1 MDKHRLIVDSVVV
14 RFGEKTV
21 LSGGYITSETGMV
34 TGLLGR
40 NGAGK
45 SCMFRALMGGL
56 RVENVMVSID
66 EKPVNRQVIG
76 RSIKYLPQGRLI
88 PDGMTLH
95 RAFDLYGVNYWTFVN
110 RFPKY
115 SRHYDSPVYELS
127 GGQARLAE
135 LYMVLHSDAPF
146 YILDE
151 PFSQVDPVSIEA
163 VQAII
168 RERAKDH
175 GIIITDHNYPA
186 ISTVADN
193 LFVIADGY
201 TNQVHS
207 REDLVRHG
215 YLRAEG
221 HFIRTGRGETKNY

>member
-14 RFGEKTV
+14 RFGQKTV
-21 LSGGYITSETGMV
+21 LSGGYITSETGKV

-56 RVENVMVSID
+56 KVENVMVSID
-66 EKPVNRQVIG
+66 GRPVDREVIG
-76 RSIKYLPQGRLI
+76 KSIKYLPQSRLI
-88 PDGMTLH
+88 PEGMKLH
-95 RAFDLYGVNYWTFVN
+95 RAFELYGVNYWTFVN
-110 RFPKY
+110 HVPKY
-115 SRHYDSPVYELS
+115 SRYYDSPIYELS

-135 LYMVLHSDAPF
+135 LYLVLLSEAPF

-151 PFSQVDPVSIEA
+151 PFTLVDPVNIDQIKA
-163 VQAII
+163 LI
-168 RERAKDH
+168 RARSKDH
-175 GIIITDHNYPA
+175 GIIVTDHNYEA
-186 ISTVADN
+186 ISSVTDN

-201 TNQVHS
+201 TSPVQC

-215 YLRAEG
+215 YLRAE
-221 HFIRTGRGETKNY
+221 E

>member
-1 MDKHRLIVDSVVV
+1 MDKHKLIVDSVVV
-14 RFGEKTV
+14 RFGDKTV

-56 RVENVMVSID
+56 RVENVMVSMD
-66 EKPVNRQVIG
+66 EKPVDRQVIG
-76 RSIKYLPQGRLI
+76 RFIRYLPQGRLLPESI
-88 PDGMTLH
+88 SLH
-95 RAFDLYGVNYWTFVN
+95 RAFELYGVNYWSFVN

-115 SRHYDSPVYELS
+115 SRFYDSHIWELS
-127 GGQARLAE
+127 GGEARLVE
-135 LYMVLHSDAPF
+135 LYLILLSEAPF

-151 PFSQVDPVSIEA
+151 PFSQIDPVSIES
-163 VQAII
+163 VQELI
-168 RERAKDH
+168 RERSKDH
-175 GIIITDHNYPA
+175 GIIVTDHNYEA
-186 ISTVADN
+186 ISSVADS

-215 YLRAEG
+215 YLR
-221 HFIRTGRGETKNY
+221 

>member
-14 RFGEKTV
+14 RFGQKTV
-21 LSGGYITSETGMV
+21 LSGGYITSDTGKV

-66 EKPVNRQVIG
+66 EMPVDRQEIG
-76 RSIKYLPQGRLI
+76 SSIKYLPQGRLI
-88 PDGMTLH
+88 PEGMELH
-95 RAFDLYGVNYWTFVN
+95 RAFELYGVNYWSFVN

-115 SRHYDSPVYELS
+115 SRYYDSPIYELS
-127 GGQARLAE
+127 GGEARLAE
-135 LYMVLHSDAPF
+135 LYLVLFSEAPF

-151 PFSQVDPVSIEA
+151 PFTMVDPVNINDVKA
-163 VQAII
+163 MI
-168 RERAKDH
+168 RERAEDH
-175 GIIITDHNYPA
+175 GVIVTDHNYDV
-186 ISTVADN
+186 ITTVADN

-201 TNQVHS
+201 TNPVRS

-215 YLRAEG
+215 YLRPE
-221 HFIRTGRGETKNY
+221 E

>member
-1 MDKHRLIVDSVVV
+1 MDKHKLIVDSVVV
-14 RFGEKTV
+14 RFGDKTV

-56 RVENVMVSID
+56 RVENVMVSMD
-66 EKPVNRQVIG
+66 EKPVDLQVIG
-76 RSIKYLPQGRLI
+76 RFIRYLPQGRLLPESI
-88 PDGMTLH
+88 SLH
-95 RAFDLYGVNYWTFVN
+95 RAFELYGVNYWSFVN

-115 SRHYDSPVYELS
+115 SRFYDSYIWELS
-127 GGQARLAE
+127 GGEARLVE
-135 LYMVLHSDAPF
+135 LYLILLSEAPF

-151 PFSQVDPVSIEA
+151 PFSQIDPVSIES
-163 VQAII
+163 VQELI
-168 RERAKDH
+168 RERSKDH
-175 GIIITDHNYPA
+175 GIIVTDHNYEA
-186 ISTVADN
+186 ISSVADS

-215 YLRAEG
+215 YLR
-221 HFIRTGRGETKNY
+221 

>member
-14 RFGEKTV
+14 RFGQKTV

-56 RVENVMVSID
+56 RVDNVMVSID
-66 EKPVNRQVIG
+66 EKPIDRRGIG
-76 RSIKYLPQGRLI
+76 RYIKYLPQGRLI
-88 PDGMTLH
+88 PEGMRLR
-95 RAFDLYGVNYWTFVN
+95 RAFELFGVNYWTFVN

-115 SRHYDSPVYELS
+115 SRYYNSPLYELS
-127 GGQARLAE
+127 GGEARLAE
-135 LYMVLHSDAPF
+135 LYLVLMSEAPF

-151 PFSQVDPVSIEA
+151 PFTQVDPVNIEE
-163 VQAII
+163 VQALI
-168 RERAKDH
+168 RERSQDH
-175 GIIITDHNYPA
+175 GIIVTDHNYDA
-186 ISTVADN
+186 ISSIADN

-201 TNQVHS
+201 TSPVRC

-215 YLRAEG
+215 YLLD
-221 HFIRTGRGETKNY
+221 

>member
-1 MDKHRLIVDSVVV
+1 LPSYRLSYFSAMDKHKLIVDSVVV
-14 RFGEKTV
+14 RFGQKTV
-21 LSGGYITSETGMV
+21 LSGGYITSETGRV

-66 EKPVNRQVIG
+66 EKPVDRQKIG
-76 RSIKYLPQGRLI
+76 HSIKYLPQGRLI
-88 PDGMTLH
+88 PEGMELH
-95 RAFDLYGVNYWTFVN
+95 RAFELYSVNFWTFVN

-115 SRHYDSPVYELS
+115 SRYYDSPIYELS
-127 GGQARLAE
+127 GGEARLAE
-135 LYMVLHSDAPF
+135 LYMILMSEALF

-151 PFSQVDPVSIEA
+151 PFSQVDPVNVEA
-163 VQAII
+163 VQELI

-175 GIIITDHNYPA
+175 GIIVTDHNYEA
-186 ISTVADN
+186 ISRVTDN

-201 TNQVHS
+201 TNLVHS

-215 YLRAEG
+215 YLSAES
-221 HFIRTGRGETKNY
+221 